1 VVLVGGEV
9 LGGEVAVT
17 VGDGEVVGGEVTVG
31 GGVVVVGGHV
41 QTTYPEASFDSVIS
55 PR

>member
-1 VVLVGGEV
+1 VALVGGEV

-17 VGDGEVVGGEVTVG
+17 VGDGEVTVG